1 MIEINLLP
9 GARKKA
15 RRRGPSL
22 NIGDA
27 FRDLAQRVRDPWLI
41 SAVAGVAAGLAA
53 IGFMWVWQGQRASN
67 LTERE
72 QKSVQDSTRYAAV
85 IAERVTAEAQRDSV
99 RRQIAVITSI
109 DGTRLVWPHV
119 LQEVSRALPPYVW
132 LRAIAQTSA
141 LSLESP
147 EVQAGVAKPAPKEPS
162 GRGGAP
168 PPPAADEAVLS
179 LQITGNTVD
188 IQALTHFMKALEAS
202 PFLQNVQLLSSD
214 VVMQQGKE
222 ATEFR
227 LDMQYEKP
235 DPSVLRTVQFSVTV
249 R

>member
-9 GARKKA
+9 GARKKS
-15 RRRGPSL
+15 RSRGPSL
-22 NIGDA
+22 NFGEV
-27 FRDLAQRVRDPWLI
+27 FRDLGARVRDPWMI
-41 SAVAGVAAGLAA
+41 TAVGGVAVGLVA
-53 IGFMWVWQGQRASN
+53 IGLMWTVQGRRQSA
-67 LTERE
+67 LQERE
-72 QKSVQDSTRYAAV
+72 QKSVQDSTRYSSV
-85 IAERVTAEAQRDSV
+85 IAERAQAEAQRDSV
-99 RRQIAVITSI
+99 RKQIAVITTI

-119 LQEVSRALPPYVW
+119 LDEVSRALPPYVW

-141 LSLESP
+141 VSNESP
-147 EVQAGVAKPAPKEPS
+147 EVQAGVAKGAPKK
-162 GRGGAP
+162 GAGGNVV
-168 PPPAADEAVLS
+168 PPAEEAVLA

-202 PFLQNVQLLSSD
+202 PFLQNVQLVRSD

-227 LDMQYEKP
+227 LDMQYQKP
-235 DPSVLRTVQFSVTV
+235 DASVLRTVPFSVSV

>member
-15 RRRGPSL
+15 RSRGPSL
-22 NIGDA
+22 NLGDA
-27 FRDLAQRVRDPWLI
+27 FRDLAQRVRDPWMI
-41 SAVAGVAAGLAA
+41 TAVVGVAAGLAA
-53 IGFMWVWQGQRASN
+53 IGFMWVWQGSRETA

-72 QKSVQDSTRYAAV
+72 QKSVQDSTRYSAV
-85 IAERVTAEAQRDSV
+85 IAERTVAEAQRDSV

-109 DGTRLVWPHV
+109 DGTRLVWPH
-119 LQEVSRALPPYVW
+119 LLDEVSRALPPYVW
-132 LRAIAQTSA
+132 LRAISQTSA
-141 LSLESP
+141 VSLESP
-147 EVQAGVAKPAPKEPS
+147 EVQAGVAKGAPKKAA
-162 GRGGAP
+162 GRAGA
-168 PPPAADEAVLS
+168 PPAADESILT
-179 LQITGNTVD
+179 LQVTGNTVD
-188 IQALTHFMKALEAS
+188 IQALTRFMKALEAS

-214 VVMQQGKE
+214 VVIQQGKE

-235 DPSVLRTVQFSVTV
+235 DPSVLRTVQFTVSV